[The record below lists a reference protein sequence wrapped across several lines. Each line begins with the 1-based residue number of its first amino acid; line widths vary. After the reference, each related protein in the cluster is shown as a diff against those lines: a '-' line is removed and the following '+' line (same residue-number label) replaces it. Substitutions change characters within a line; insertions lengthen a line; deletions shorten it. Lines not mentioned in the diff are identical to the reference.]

1 MNDQEIDTK
10 KKLEE
15 TLAVECNV
23 CFDLLLTDE
32 YIRCNNT
39 RCTFT
44 MCFECAIRCENCPQC
59 KSEIELPPELVS
71 KRNNL
76 EASQIEVSVR
86 DATFRYVWPD
96 RFVCGLFRLCLVFI
110 LIFII
115 GEIYPFDNLD

>member
-1 MNDQEIDTK
+1 MDDQDVDIK
-10 KKLEE
+10 KNLEE

-23 CFDLLLTDE
+23 CFDLLLTEE
-32 YIRCNNT
+32 YINCDNS

-44 MCFECAIRCENCPQC
+44 MCFDCAIRCKKCPQC
-59 KSEIELPPELVS
+59 KSKIELPPELVS
-71 KRNNL
+71 KKNDL
-76 EASQIEVSVR
+76 EAIQTEVSETNITV
-86 DATFRYVWPD
+86 RYVWPD